1 MKSGGTIT
9 LDTNKVKD
17 TNNDGTFNDTE
28 VQAGVIDSTTGT
40 TVAAAT
46 LTDATD
52 VNFEGQTYKWKDL
65 KDAVEE
71 AARQHHV
78 ASGGNANPDEVRAQL
93 KTILLQN
100 VNQATNELKAAQ
112 DRAKNAE
119 QKLASATPASKASD
133 QAAVERARQSVA
145 VATNKLRALITK
157 AQQAGVTESQ
167 LADAKK
173 AVGDL
178 PESSSGGSNIAF
190 GEARASVTSSSSGP
204 LGGQTNGTQGSNN
217 GTGARAMGTGNGS
230 GSGSLF
236 DGLNPPSSAAYA
248 RALYMDNLISDGLGQ
263 VGNRTRE
270 GQRLMM
276 LFLYYARMAESGDL
290 GAMYQ
295 FMKFITYIISKDKA
309 KQNIQV
315 STQLIKLQDQSRKAS
330 DALMGTDNKDQ
341 TEFTKMLQKTQSE
354 QSQIATSQ
362 KLLADMLQE
371 FAQVVETLTNSVK
384 NVLDA
389 WGRVQRTASSR

>member
-1 MKSGGTIT
+1 
-9 LDTNKVKD
+9 
-17 TNNDGTFNDTE
+17 
-28 VQAGVIDSTTGT
+28 
-40 TVAAAT
+40 
-46 LTDATD
+46 
-52 VNFEGQTYKWKDL
+52 
-65 KDAVEE
+65 
-71 AARQHHV
+71 
-78 ASGGNANPDEVRAQL
+78 
-93 KTILLQN
+93 
-100 VNQATNELKAAQ
+100 
-112 DRAKNAE
+112 
-119 QKLASATPASKASD
+119 
-133 QAAVERARQSVA
+133 
-145 VATNKLRALITK
+145 
-157 AQQAGVTESQ
+157 
-167 LADAKK
+167 
-173 AVGDL
+173 
-178 PESSSGGSNIAF
+178 
-190 GEARASVTSSSSGP
+190 
-204 LGGQTNGTQGSNN
+204 
-217 GTGARAMGTGNGS
+217 MGTGNGG
-230 GSGSLF
+230 GSSSLF

>member
-1 MKSGGTIT
+1 
-9 LDTNKVKD
+9 L
-17 TNNDGTFNDTE
+17 
-28 VQAGVIDSTTGT
+28 
-40 TVAAAT
+40 
-46 LTDATD
+46 
-52 VNFEGQTYKWKDL
+52 
-65 KDAVEE
+65 
-71 AARQHHV
+71 
-78 ASGGNANPDEVRAQL
+78 
-93 KTILLQN
+93 
-100 VNQATNELKAAQ
+100 
-112 DRAKNAE
+112 
-119 QKLASATPASKASD
+119 QKLIQ
-133 QAAVERARQSVA
+133 QAKQVGVDVDNNA
-145 VATNKLRALITK
+145 ITK
-157 AQQAGVTESQ
+157 RASQ
-167 LADAKK
+167 TLAE
-173 AVGDL
+173 
-178 PESSSGGSNIAF
+178 PTSGSGSGNTGF

-217 GTGARAMGTGNGS
+217 GTGARAMGTGNGG
-230 GSGSLF
+230 GSSSLF

-309 KQNIQV
+309 KQNIQI

-354 QSQIATSQ
+354 QAQIATSQ
-362 KLLADMLQE
+362 KLMADMLQE
-371 FAQVVETLTNSVK
+371 FSQVVETLTNSVK
-384 NVLDA
+384 TMLDA

>member
-9 LDTNKVKD
+9 LDTSKVVD
-17 TNNDGTFNDTE
+17 TNNDGSFSDAE
-28 VQAGVIDSTTGT
+28 VKTGVIDSSTGT
-40 TVAAAT
+40 AVAPAT
-46 LTDATD
+46 LADTAD
-52 VNFEGQTYKWKDL
+52 VNFDGQTYKWKDL

-71 AARQHHV
+71 AAKQHH
-78 ASGGNANPDEVRAQL
+78 ASSAGNVSPEEVKAQL
-93 KTILLQN
+93 KTVLLQN
-100 VNQATNELKAAQ
+100 VNQATNELKVAQ
-112 DRAKNAE
+112 DRLKNAE
-119 QKLASATPASKASD
+119 QKLASATPANRAGD
-133 QAAVERARQSVA
+133 QATVETARQSVA
-145 VATNKLRALITK
+145 VAMNKLRALITQ

-167 LADAKK
+167 LKNALK
-173 AVGDL
+173 AIGEPVDSG
-178 PESSSGGSNIAF
+178 SGGNAAF

-204 LGGQTNGTQGSNN
+204 LGGQTSGTQGSNN
-217 GTGARAMGTGNGS
+217 GTGARAMGTGSGGGS
-230 GSGSLF
+230 SSLF

-248 RALYMDNLISDGLGQ
+248 RAIYMDNLISDGLGQ

>member
-1 MKSGGTIT
+1 MKSGGAIT
-9 LDTNKVKD
+9 FEPSNVTDTSRDSNFD
-17 TNNDGTFNDTE
+17 DTE
-28 VQAGVIDSTTGT
+28 IAKGLTGVPRGT
-40 TVAAAT
+40 NPVN
-46 LTDATD
+46 LSDDAD
-52 VNFEGQTYKWKDL
+52 VSFNGQTYKWKEL
-65 KDAVEE
+65 KDDIKKEHP
-71 AARQHHV
+71 AA
-78 ASGGNANPDEVRAQL
+78 AGGNLSPE
-93 KTILLQN
+93 
-100 VNQATNELKAAQ
+100 ELKAEIARQQAKILGELSKKTEEVDQKKMALDSAKQALQRSDTPANQQAKAKAERELNQAKAELATLIQQAKAQ
-112 DRAKNAE
+112 GIKDTQA
-119 QKLASATPASKASD
+119 QMASA
-133 QAAVERARQSVA
+133 
-145 VATNKLRALITK
+145 
-157 AQQAGVTESQ
+157 SQ
-167 LADAKK
+167 HLADSSE
-173 AVGDL
+173 
-178 PESSSGGSNIAF
+178 PTSSSGSGNTGF

-217 GTGARAMGTGNGS
+217 GTGARAMGTGNGG
-230 GSGSLF
+230 GSSSLF